1 MKLHQRTILI
11 TGGTSGIGFELAR
24 QLLARGNTVI
34 VTGRNARRLAEAQ
47 ARLPGLHGIA
57 SDVTDSA
64 AIAALHAA
72 VTAHFPTLDVLVNN
86 AGIMR
91 NLDLT
96 RPRAL
101 EDVTSE
107 IDINLRGPVQMVQ
120 QFFPHLRERGE
131 AAIVNVSSGLAFVPL
146 AIAPVYSAAKSALH
160 AYTRA
165 LRVQLAGSGVQVF
178 EIAPP
183 GVETPL
189 LRAEFE
195 AEMRGTKG
203 MAVDTLARR
212 AINGIERGR
221 EEIRPG
227 LANVL
232 KAMSRIAPDF
242 MFSQM
247 TRMMK
252 PKVSAY

>member
-34 VTGRNARRLAEAQ
+34 VTGRNVQRLAEAQ

-57 SDVTDSA
+57 SDVSDPA
-64 AIAALHAA
+64 AIVALHAD
-72 VTAHFPTLDVLVNN
+72 VTARFPTLDVLVNN

-96 RPRAL
+96 HPRAL
-101 EDVTSE
+101 EDVARE

-120 QFFPHLRERGE
+120 QFLPNLRERGG

-146 AIAPVYSAAKSALH
+146 AISPVYSAAKAALH
-160 AYTRA
+160 SYTRS
-165 LRVQLAGSGVQVF
+165 LRGQLAGTGVQVF

-189 LRAEFE
+189 LRAEFD
-195 AEMRGTKG
+195 AEMRGIKG
-203 MAVDTLARR
+203 MPVDTLARH
-212 AINGIERGR
+212 AIKEIERGR

-227 LANVL
+227 LANLL
-232 KAMSRIAPDF
+232 KAMSRIAPEF
-242 MFSQM
+242 MFRQM

-252 PKVSAY
+252 PKVTAS